1 MNICKSKHPNLLIDG
16 EMQFDTAVDSE
27 VALKKMPDS
36 LIAGHVNTFIFPD
49 LDAGN
54 ISYKIAQRLGGAHAY
69 GPLTQ
74 GLEKPINDLS
84 RGCTSDD
91 IVGVIALT
99 CLQVK

>member
-1 MNICKSKHPNLLIDG
+1 
-16 EMQFDTAVDSE
+16 
-27 VALKKMPDS
+27 MPDS
-36 LIAGHVNTFIFPD
+36 IIAGNVNTFIFPD

-54 ISYKIAQRLGGAHAY
+54 ISYKIAQRLGGANAY